1 MKEFSAPSVLS
12 FPWSSLWVCCPGCCI
27 ALIYTSSSSLSSKE
41 FLFLLLRWSLLF
53 LRVPS
58 EVSWFY
64 PWCLLS
70 LGIVSQHKFFGGN
83 QVDLLGGMVCQSY
96 RTSTHFTSLCY
107 SYFVFL
113 QRECGSYFG
122 WFLCHQAGVSHLPY
136 AEVTTSDSSMHG
148 LFGIAECLG
157 EFAQFGQS
165 W

>member
-1 MKEFSAPSVLS
+1 MDRFGDVKEFSAPSVLS

-83 QVDLLGGMVCQSY
+83 QVDLLGGWCAKVIGPLPISPLYATVILFFCSESAVRILVGFY
-96 RTSTHFTSLCY
+96 ATRL
-107 SYFVFL
+107 
-113 QRECGSYFG
+113 GSVT
-122 WFLCHQAGVSHLPY
+122 CHMLK
-136 AEVTTSDSSMHG
+136 
-148 LFGIAECLG
+148 
-157 EFAQFGQS
+157 
-165 W
+165 